1 MSDQNEGHSL
11 TFEELQ
17 DFIRQSGKN
26 YNPELIEKAYSLAA
40 AAHGEQKRRSGEP
53 YIIHPLAVAKILVE
67 LGMDNE
73 SIAAAL
79 LHDVVE
85 DTGVPLSDIEKQFG
99 HEIALLVNGVT
110 KLGRIPYTS
119 KEEQQAE
126 NLRKMLLAMA
136 QDIRVVI
143 IKLADRL
150 HNARTFQYLPDEKR
164 RYKALETMEIY
175 APIAD
180 RLGIRRIKEELED
193 TSLRYL
199 DPIAYGEIESQLA
212 AREERQKFLASIKQ
226 RIFDR
231 VKAEHPN
238 AYIEGRVKSIYGIYR
253 KVYMQGRAFDEVYDI
268 YAVRI
273 IVDSVIECY
282 NILGIIHDMFR
293 PIPNRFKDY
302 ISTPK
307 QNMYQSLHTTVFD
320 KEGIPFET
328 QIRTWEMHY
337 TAEYGIA
344 AHWKYKVGIQ
354 GKDKLEERLAWV
366 RQLLENQQE
375 GEDAE
380 EIVRSIKSDIAPEE
394 VFVFTP
400 KGDVISLP
408 AGATVLD
415 FAYAIHSAVGNRMVG
430 ARIDGKIV
438 SIDTPV
444 QTGMI
449 VEIITSNSKT
459 QGPNRDWLNIVKTT
473 EARNKIRSWFKKER
487 REENIAEGIAMIER
501 EFKRASISVTEEQRD
516 QLLLVEAKRQH
527 MGSIE
532 DLLAA
537 LGYGGLPFTRIFPHL
552 REEYQRLYRPEP
564 EEKPLTIKPKKE
576 RKDSSGVIVEGLEGC
591 LVKFSKCCNP
601 LPGDEII
608 GFVTRGY
615 GVSIHKKDCINV
627 AAALKDENQKERWVK
642 TEWASNIKESF
653 QSSVE
658 IVGNNRAGL
667 LAELSV
673 LLSNLRVPL
682 HAFMAKELKDGRLNF
697 HVTMTISD
705 LQQLAYIISQIKR
718 VPGVISVDRVSG

>member
-1 MSDQNEGHSL
+1 MSEQTSM
-11 TFEELQ
+11 TFEELKEY
-17 DFIRQSGKN
+17 IIQSGKN
-26 YNPELIEKAYSLAA
+26 YDLESIERAYKLAEE
-40 AAHGEQKRRSGEP
+40 AHQNQKRRSGEP
-53 YIIHPLAVAKILVE
+53 YIIHPICVAKILVE
-67 LGMDNE
+67 LGMDTE
-73 SIAAAL
+73 SVIAAL

-85 DTGVPLSDIEKQFG
+85 DTDVPLATIEKMFG
-99 HEIALLVNGVT
+99 KDVSLLVNGVT
-110 KLGRIPYTS
+110 KLGKIPYSS

-136 QDIRVVI
+136 QDIRVMI

-150 HNARTFQYLPDEKR
+150 HNARTFQHLPDAKR

-180 RLGIRRIKEELED
+180 RLGIRKIKEELED
-193 TSLRYL
+193 ISLRFL
-199 DPIAYGEIESQLA
+199 DPIAYAEIESQLA
-212 AREERQKFLASIKQ
+212 EREERQKFLQSIKQ

-231 VKAEHPN
+231 IKEEHPN

-268 YAVRI
+268 YAVRV

-328 QIRTWEMHY
+328 QIRTWDMHY
-337 TAEYGIA
+337 TNEYGVA
-344 AHWKYKVGIQ
+344 AHWKYKAGIQ

-366 RQLLENQQE
+366 RQLIENQQDGE
-375 GEDAE
+375 GAED
-380 EIVRSIKSDIAPEE
+380 IVRSIKSDIAPEE

-415 FAYAIHSAVGNRMVG
+415 FAYAIHSAVGNRMTG
-430 ARIDGKIV
+430 AKIDGKMV
-438 SIDTPV
+438 PFDTGV

-473 EARNKIRSWFKKER
+473 EARNKIRAWFKKER
-487 REENIAEGIAMIER
+487 REENVVEGNAMIER
-501 EFKRASISVTEEQRD
+501 EFKKANIVLNDEQRE
-516 QLLLVEAKRQH
+516 QLLTAEAKRQH
-527 MGSIE
+527 LNTAD
-532 DLLAA
+532 DLAAA
-537 LGYGGLPFTRIFPHL
+537 LGYGGLQFSRIMPHL
-552 REEYQRLYRPEP
+552 REEYTRLYRPEP
-564 EEKPLTIKPKKE
+564 EEEVTPALKPKKE
-576 RKDSSGVIVEGLEGC
+576 RKDSSGVIVEGLDGC

-601 LPGDEII
+601 LPGDDIV
-608 GFVTRGY
+608 GFITRGY
-615 GVSIHKKDCINV
+615 GVSIHKKDCVNV
-627 AAALKDENQKERWVK
+627 VSAMSDESQRERWVK
-642 TEWASNIKESF
+642 TEWANTVRENF
-653 QSSVE
+653 QSSIEV
-658 IVGNNRAGL
+658 IASNRQNMLADLSILMGNM
-667 LAELSV
+667 
-673 LLSNLRVPL
+673 RVPL
-682 HAFMAKELKDGRLNF
+682 HSFAAKELKDGRLSFNI
-697 HVTMTISD
+697 TMTISD
-705 LQQLAYIISQIKR
+705 LSQLNYVISQIKKL
-718 VPGVISVDRVSG
+718 PGVFTVERVSG

>member
-1 MSDQNEGHSL
+1 MNDSRPI
-11 TFEELQ
+11 TIEELKS
-17 DFIRQSGKN
+17 FILQTGKS
-26 YNPELIEKAYSLAA
+26 YNLEVIERAYQLAEE
-40 AAHGEQKRRSGEP
+40 AHGSQKRRSGEP

-67 LGMDNE
+67 LGMDTE
-73 SIAAAL
+73 SVAAAL

-85 DTGVPLSDIEKQFG
+85 DTEIEMTTIKKNFG
-99 HEIALLVNGVT
+99 NDIALLVGGVT
-110 KLGRIPYTS
+110 KLGRIPYSS
-119 KEEQQAE
+119 KEEQQSE

-150 HNARTFQYLPDEKR
+150 HNARTFQYLAEEKR

-180 RLGIRRIKEELED
+180 RLGIRKIKEELED
-193 TSLRYL
+193 ISLRFL
-199 DPIAYGEIESQLA
+199 DPIAYSEIESQLA
-212 AREERQKFLASIKQ
+212 AREQRQQFIANIKQ
-226 RIFDR
+226 RIFER
-231 VKAEHPN
+231 VKLEHPN

-253 KVYMQGRAFDEVYDI
+253 KVYVQGRAFDEVFDI
-268 YAVRI
+268 YAVRV

-328 QIRTWEMHY
+328 QIRTWDMHY

-354 GKDKLEERLAWV
+354 GKDKLEERLSWV
-366 RQLLENQQE
+366 RQLIENQQDGE
-375 GEDAE
+375 GAED
-380 EIVRSIKSDIAPEE
+380 IVSSIKSDIAPEE

-408 AGATVLD
+408 TGATVLD
-415 FAYAIHSAVGNRMVG
+415 FAYAIHSAVGNRMTG

-438 SIDTPV
+438 SIDTEV

-473 EARNKIRSWFKKER
+473 EARNKIRAWFKKER
-487 REENIAEGIAMIER
+487 REENIIEGNAMIDR
-501 EFKRASISVTEEQRD
+501 EFKRASIALTDEQRE
-516 QLLLVEAKRQH
+516 QLLTAEAKRQH
-527 MGSIE
+527 LNTAT
-532 DLLAA
+532 DLAAA
-537 LGYGGLPFTRIFPHL
+537 LGYGGLPFSRIMPHL
-552 REEYQRLYRPEP
+552 REEYTRLYRPEP
-564 EEKPLTIKPKKE
+564 VQATIAVKPKKE

-601 LPGDEII
+601 LPGDNII

-615 GVSIHKKDCINV
+615 GVSIHKRDCVNV
-627 AAALKDENQKERWVK
+627 VSAMNDASQRERWVRC
-642 TEWASNIKESF
+642 EWATTVKETF
-653 QSSVE
+653 QSSIEV
-658 IVGNNRAGL
+658 IGSNRSGL
-667 LAELSV
+667 LAELSI
-673 LLSNLRVPL
+673 LLSNMRISL
-682 HAFMAKELKDGRLNF
+682 HSFMAKELKDGRLSFNI
-697 HVTMTISD
+697 TMAISD
-705 LQQLAYIISQIKR
+705 LNQLNYVLLQIKKI
-718 VPGVISVDRVSG
+718 PGVIKVDRVSG

>member
-1 MSDQNEGHSL
+1 MSEQTSM
-11 TFEELQ
+11 TFEELK
-17 DFIRQSGKN
+17 DFIIQSGKG
-26 YNPELIEKAYSLAA
+26 YNLELIERAYQIAA
-40 AAHGEQKRRSGEP
+40 EAHKDQKRHSGEP
-53 YIIHPLAVAKILVE
+53 YIIHPICVAKILVE
-67 LGMDNE
+67 LGMDTE
-73 SIAAAL
+73 SVIAAL

-85 DTGVPLSDIEKQFG
+85 DTEVELSSIEKTFG
-99 HEIALLVNGVT
+99 KDVALLVNGVT
-110 KLGRIPYTS
+110 KLGKIPYSS
-119 KEEQQAE
+119 KEEQQSE

-150 HNARTFQYLPDEKR
+150 HNARTFQHLPDAKR

-193 TSLRYL
+193 ISLRFL
-199 DPIAYGEIESQLA
+199 DPVAYAEIESQLA
-212 AREERQKFLASIKQ
+212 EREERQKFLESIKQ
-226 RIFDR
+226 RIFER
-231 VKAEHPN
+231 VKTEHPN

-328 QIRTWEMHY
+328 QIRTWDMHY

-366 RQLLENQQE
+366 RQLIENQQDGE
-375 GEDAE
+375 GAED
-380 EIVRSIKSDIAPEE
+380 IVRSIKSDIAPEE

-415 FAYAIHSAVGNRMVG
+415 FAYAIHSAVGNRMTG
-430 ARIDGKIV
+430 ARIDGKMV
-438 SIDTPV
+438 PFDTVV

-473 EARNKIRSWFKKER
+473 EARNKIRAWFKKER
-487 REENIAEGIAMIER
+487 REENIVEGNAMIDR
-501 EFKRASISVTEEQRD
+501 EFKKANIVLNDEQRE
-516 QLLLVEAKRQH
+516 QLLTSEAKRQH
-527 MGSIE
+527 LNTAE
-532 DLLAA
+532 DLAAA
-537 LGYGGLPFTRIFPHL
+537 LGYGGLPFSRIMPHL
-552 REEYQRLYRPEP
+552 REEYTRLYRPEP
-564 EEKPLTIKPKKE
+564 EDETIALKPKKE

-601 LPGDEII
+601 LPGDDIV
-608 GFVTRGY
+608 GFITRGY
-615 GVSIHKKDCINV
+615 GVSIHKRDCVNV
-627 AAALKDENQKERWVK
+627 VSSMADESQRDRWVK
-642 TEWASNIKESF
+642 TEWASTVRESF

-658 IVGNNRAGL
+658 VIGSNRQGMLADLSILMGNM
-667 LAELSV
+667 
-673 LLSNLRVPL
+673 RVPL
-682 HAFMAKELKDGRLNF
+682 HSFMAKELKDGRLSFNI
-697 HVTMTISD
+697 TMTISD
-705 LQQLAYIISQIKR
+705 LSQLNYVISQIKKL
-718 VPGVISVDRVSG
+718 PGVFSVERVSG

>member
-1 MSDQNEGHSL
+1 MSDQNEGYSL

-26 YNPELIEKAYSLAA
+26 YNLELIEKAYSLAA

-199 DPIAYGEIESQLA
+199 DPIAYEEIESQLT

-231 VKAEHPN
+231 VKAERPN

-501 EFKRASISVTEEQRD
+501 EFKRASISVTEEQRE

-642 TEWASNIKESF
+642 TEWASNIRESF

>member
-1 MSDQNEGHSL
+1 MNDSQSINI
-11 TFEELQ
+11 EELKS
-17 DFIRQSGKN
+17 FILQTGKS
-26 YNPELIEKAYSLAA
+26 YNLEVIERAYQMAEE
-40 AAHGEQKRRSGEP
+40 AHGEQKRRSGEP

-67 LGMDNE
+67 LGMDTE
-73 SIAAAL
+73 SVAAAL

-85 DTGVPLSDIEKQFG
+85 DTDVALAAIKKSFGNDI
-99 HEIALLVNGVT
+99 AVLVGGVT
-110 KLGRIPYTS
+110 KLGKIPYSS
-119 KEEQQAE
+119 KEEQQSE

-150 HNARTFQYLPDEKR
+150 HNARTFQYLAEEKR

-193 TSLRYL
+193 ISLRYL
-199 DPIAYGEIESQLA
+199 DPIAYAEIESQLA
-212 AREERQKFLASIKQ
+212 AREQRQLFLASIKQ
-226 RIFDR
+226 RIFER
-231 VKAEHPN
+231 VKSEHPN

-253 KVYMQGRAFDEVYDI
+253 KVYMQGRGFDEVFDI

-328 QIRTWEMHY
+328 QIRTWDMHY

-366 RQLLENQQE
+366 RQLIENQQDGE
-375 GEDAE
+375 GAED
-380 EIVRSIKSDIAPEE
+380 IVSSIKSDIAPEE

-408 AGATVLD
+408 TGATVLD
-415 FAYAIHSAVGNRMVG
+415 FAYAIHSAVGNRMTG

-438 SIDTPV
+438 SIDTEV

-473 EARNKIRSWFKKER
+473 EARNKIRAWFKKER
-487 REENIAEGIAMIER
+487 REENITEGNAMIDR
-501 EFKRASISVTEEQRD
+501 EFKRANIVLTDEQRE
-516 QLLLVEAKRQH
+516 LLLTAEAKRQH
-527 MGSIE
+527 LNTAV
-532 DLLAA
+532 DLAAA
-537 LGYGGLPFTRIFPHL
+537 LGYGGLPFSRIMPHL
-552 REEYQRLYRPEP
+552 REEYTRIYRPEP
-564 EEKPLTIKPKKE
+564 PQTTIAVKPKKE

-601 LPGDEII
+601 LPGDNII

-615 GVSIHKKDCINV
+615 GVSIHKHDCVNV
-627 AAALKDENQKERWVK
+627 ISAKNDESQRERWVRC
-642 TEWASNIKESF
+642 EWAATVKETF
-653 QSSVE
+653 QSSIEV
-658 IVGNNRAGL
+658 IGNNRSGL
-667 LAELSV
+667 LAELSI
-673 LLSNLRVPL
+673 LLSNMRIPL
-682 HAFMAKELKDGRLNF
+682 HSFMAKELKDGRLSFNI
-697 HVTMTISD
+697 TMAISD
-705 LQQLAYIISQIKR
+705 LNQLTYVIMQIKKI
-718 VPGVISVDRVSG
+718 PGVISVDRISG

>member
-1 MSDQNEGHSL
+1 MSDQNEGYSL

-26 YNPELIEKAYSLAA
+26 YTLELIETAYSLAA

-199 DPIAYGEIESQLA
+199 DPIAYEEIESQLT

-501 EFKRASISVTEEQRD
+501 EFKRASISVTEEQRE

-642 TEWASNIKESF
+642 TEWASNIRESF

>member
-1 MSDQNEGHSL
+1 MNDSQSFSIEDLKS
-11 TFEELQ
+11 FILQ
-17 DFIRQSGKN
+17 TGKS
-26 YNPELIEKAYSLAA
+26 YNLEVIERAYQMAA
-40 AAHGEQKRRSGEP
+40 DAHGEQKRRSGEP

-67 LGMDNE
+67 LGMDTE
-73 SIAAAL
+73 SVAAAL

-85 DTGVPLSDIEKQFG
+85 DTDIEMAPIKKSFG
-99 HEIALLVNGVT
+99 NDVALLVGGVT
-110 KLGRIPYTS
+110 KLGRIPYSS
-119 KEEQQAE
+119 KEEQQSE

-150 HNARTFQYLPDEKR
+150 HNARTFQYLADEKR

-193 TSLRYL
+193 ISLRFL
-199 DPIAYGEIESQLA
+199 DPIAYAEIESQLA
-212 AREERQKFLASIKQ
+212 AREQRQQFLASIKQ
-226 RIFDR
+226 RIFER
-231 VKAEHPN
+231 VKSEHPN

-253 KVYMQGRAFDEVYDI
+253 KVYMQGRGFDEVFDI

-328 QIRTWEMHY
+328 QIRTWDMHY

-354 GKDKLEERLAWV
+354 GKDKLEERLSWV
-366 RQLLENQQE
+366 RQLIENQQDGE
-375 GEDAE
+375 GAED
-380 EIVRSIKSDIAPEE
+380 IVSSIKSDIAPEE

-415 FAYAIHSAVGNRMVG
+415 FAYAIHSAVGNRMTG

-438 SIDTPV
+438 SIDTEV

-459 QGPNRDWLNIVKTT
+459 QGPNRDWLGIVKTT
-473 EARNKIRSWFKKER
+473 EARNKIRAWFKKER
-487 REENIAEGIAMIER
+487 REENILEGNAMIDR
-501 EFKRASISVTEEQRD
+501 EFKRASIVLTDEQRE
-516 QLLLVEAKRQH
+516 QLLSAEAKRQH
-527 MGSIE
+527 LNSAV
-532 DLLAA
+532 DLAAA
-537 LGYGGLPFTRIFPHL
+537 LGYGGLPFSRIMPHL
-552 REEYQRLYRPEP
+552 REEYTRLYRPEP
-564 EEKPLTIKPKKE
+564 VPTTIAVKPKKE

-601 LPGDEII
+601 LPGDSII

-615 GVSIHKKDCINV
+615 GVSIHKRDCANV
-627 AAALKDENQKERWVK
+627 VSAMNDESQRERWIRC
-642 TEWASNIKESF
+642 EWATTVKETF
-653 QSSVE
+653 QSSIEV
-658 IVGNNRAGL
+658 IGNNRPGL
-667 LAELSV
+667 LAELSI
-673 LLSNLRVPL
+673 LLSNMRISL
-682 HAFMAKELKDGRLNF
+682 HSFMAKELKDGHLSFNI
-697 HVTMTISD
+697 TMAVSD
-705 LQQLAYIISQIKR
+705 LNQLNYVLGQIKKI
-718 VPGVISVDRVSG
+718 PGILSVDRISG

>member
-1 MSDQNEGHSL
+1 
-11 TFEELQ
+11 
-17 DFIRQSGKN
+17 
-26 YNPELIEKAYSLAA
+26 
-40 AAHGEQKRRSGEP
+40 
-53 YIIHPLAVAKILVE
+53 
-67 LGMDNE
+67 MDNE

-199 DPIAYGEIESQLA
+199 DPIAYEEIESQLT

-501 EFKRASISVTEEQRD
+501 EFKRASISVTEEQRE

-642 TEWASNIKESF
+642 TEWASNIRESF